1 MFCCYVTNLR
11 CWTCLRY
18 DDQLEGLNWFW
29 FFGLKIFRLEIF
41 NFESELLWNPF
52 GLRMVSRLPSLLGE
66 IWLSSSSIKYLEKP
80 FNLRWNW
87 FDSLEVILAL
97 SFLTLLW
104 IFLFGGFFFSLKNSS
119 SIYFNICQSKQ
130 YTCCSWWC

>member
-1 MFCCYVTNLR
+1 MFCYYVTNLR
-11 CWTCLRY
+11 CWMCLRY
-18 DDQLEGLNWFW
+18 DDQLEWLNWFW
-29 FFGLKIFRLEIF
+29 FFGLKIFRLKIF
-41 NFESELLWNPF
+41 NFESELLWNPL

-66 IWLSSSSIKYLEKP
+66 IWLSSSSIRCLEKP

-87 FDSLEVILAL
+87 FNSLGVILAL

-119 SIYFNICQSKQ
+119 SICFSIYQSKQ